1 MDLNLHV
8 AIHPSLVRWLQ
19 QQKKEE
25 ASCGEEDLA
34 REEGRENKSRAPGD
48 SSRKKDTRIQSR
60 KDRFQRIFI
69 KSHAHSHMCVSQT
82 TTACL
87 ANPCACM
94 FMSTMHHQNGWGK
107 EIVTSS
113 QCRFAGV
120 LRLTLPLSSVTGRL
134 CTVSHLFT
142 TRLSSHVMQA
152 ESSELDT
159 RDRPASHLNP

>member
-34 REEGRENKSRAPGD
+34 REEGRENNSRAPGD

-69 KSHAHSHMCVSQT
+69 KSHAHSHICVSQT
-82 TTACL
+82 NLHAAYYSVSCKPVCL
-87 ANPCACM
+87 HVHEHNASPEWM
-94 FMSTMHHQNGWGK
+94 GKGDRDVFTMQICWCSASYSPAVK
-107 EIVTSS
+107 
-113 QCRFAGV
+113 
-120 LRLTLPLSSVTGRL
+120 
-134 CTVSHLFT
+134 
-142 TRLSSHVMQA
+142 
-152 ESSELDT
+152 
-159 RDRPASHLNP
+159 RDRAVVHCLPSLHNEIELPCDAGRVIRAGHT